1 MGTSLLLGA
10 CRSNSKTTSSGRVQ
24 VDDGRGLSRK
34 VEEKTNVMKEQHHVP
49 CVNINVELRRCYTE
63 LQPQTIWKICWRLIR
78 QQGEADIRSRY
89 SRVLLSYCCNYT
101 KSLVILSEGMQSWL
115 KINFRDIKKK
125 ANLKNCT
132 VPTGPRACAR
142 EKGGMGFFFPS
153 AFWFSLCWGE
163 SASSTREL
171 AVSQSQ
177 IMILFRA
184 ASDVEPGSIQLALGC
199 NLMQCAGTHLT
210 KSNSMS

>member
-1 MGTSLLLGA
+1 
-10 CRSNSKTTSSGRVQ
+10 
-24 VDDGRGLSRK
+24 
-34 VEEKTNVMKEQHHVP
+34 MKEQYHVA
-49 CVNINVELRRCYTE
+49 CVNINFKLKCCYTSPQMESE
-63 LQPQTIWKICWRLIR
+63 LQPQTIWEICWRLMR
-78 QQGEADIRSRY
+78 QQGEVDIHSCY
-89 SRVLLSYCCNYT
+89 SCILLSNCGNYT

-132 VPTGPRACAR
+132 VPTGPWACVR
-142 EKGGMGFFFPS
+142 EKEGFG
-153 AFWFSLCWGE
+153 FSLCWGE
-163 SASSTREL
+163 AASSTREL

-184 ASDVEPGSIQLALGC
+184 ASDVEPGSIQLVLGC